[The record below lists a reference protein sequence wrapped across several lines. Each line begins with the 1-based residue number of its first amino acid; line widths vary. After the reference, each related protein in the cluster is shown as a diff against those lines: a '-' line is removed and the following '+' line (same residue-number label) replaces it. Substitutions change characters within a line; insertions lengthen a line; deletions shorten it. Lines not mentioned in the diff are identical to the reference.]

1 MPQLFDADTG
11 APIGEISDAQLE
23 FLVSQMEEEH
33 ALDQDYYLNA
43 DLLETWREQGADPA
57 LLAML
62 QRAMADRE
70 DLSIRWSK

>member
-1 MPQLFDADTG
+1 MAQLFNADTG
-11 APIGEISDAQLE
+11 EPIGEITEAQLE

-57 LLAML
+57 LLDLLDKAMGAAEEL
-62 QRAMADRE
+62 N
-70 DLSIRWSK
+70 IRWSR

>member
-1 MPQLFDADTG
+1 MAQLFNADTSEH
-11 APIGEISDAQLE
+11 IGEISDGQLE

-33 ALDQDYYLNA
+33 TEDQDYYLNA

-57 LLAML
+57 LIDLLNKAMVG
-62 QRAMADRE
+62 RE

>member
-1 MPQLFDADTG
+1 MAQLFNADTG
-11 APIGEISDAQLE
+11 TPIGEISDAQLD

-57 LLAML
+57 LLDML

>member
-1 MPQLFDADTG
+1 MAQLFNADSG
-11 APIGEISDAQLE
+11 EHIGEISDAQLE

-33 ALDQDYYLNA
+33 AEDQDYYLNA

-57 LLAML
+57 LIDLLGKAMVGK
-62 QRAMADRE
+62 E